1 MTIPDPATESHAPP
15 TAPRVIRVLNTPLAY
30 ALTTVAMF
38 GALRMLLGS
47 LGWDYVRA
55 SVLLQVSAE
64 LLAAVAIGY
73 GVPTGFW
80 AARARLRR
88 QLPPA
93 RDWAAPLVT
102 IGVLLPLSVAPLLL
116 PMTPVFVV
124 CLGFTVA
131 GIVIIRFRTASD
143 RDIPPARTTEEEAR

>member
-1 MTIPDPATESHAPP
+1 M
-15 TAPRVIRVLNTPLAY
+15 LNTPLAY

-38 GALRMLLGS
+38 GALGMLLGS

-55 SVLLQVSAE
+55 SLLLQVSAE

-80 AARARLRR
+80 AARADRRR

-93 RDWAAPLVT
+93 RYWAAPLVT
-102 IGVLLPLSVAPLLL
+102 VGVLLPLSVAPLML

-143 RDIPPARTTEEEAR
+143 RSTPSTREAKEETR